1 MLKLKNEKKT
11 IAIVPAFN
19 EQATI
24 GHVVKNLRRY
34 VHKVI
39 VISDASWD
47 KTERIAKNK
56 AIVLKNKIN
65 LGPSKSTEKGIN
77 KALNLKYK
85 FLITFDAD
93 MPLRT
98 IKYLPF

>member
-1 MLKLKNEKKT
+1 MKKKT

-34 VHKVI
+34 VHRVI

-47 KTERIAKNK
+47 KTEISQK
-56 AIVLKNKIN
+56 KIKQ
-65 LGPSKSTEKGIN
+65 L
-77 KALNLKYK
+77 Y
-85 FLITFDAD
+85 
-93 MPLRT
+93 
-98 IKYLPF
+98 